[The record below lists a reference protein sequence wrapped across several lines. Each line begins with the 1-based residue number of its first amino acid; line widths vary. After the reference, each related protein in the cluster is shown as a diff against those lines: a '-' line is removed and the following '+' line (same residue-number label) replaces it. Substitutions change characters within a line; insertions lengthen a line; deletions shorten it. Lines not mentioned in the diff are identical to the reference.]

1 MAVRA
6 SPISKTAAIL
16 ITIIG
21 LFVLLTGVIA
31 GVVTNEVEGAAF
43 IILGLVL
50 YGFLRRFTKKLRRE
64 LRGSPTSPQAA
75 GQQ

>member
-16 ITIIG
+16 ITIVG
-21 LFVLLTGVIA
+21 LFVLLTGLIA
-31 GVVTNEVEGAAF
+31 RVVTNEVEGAVF

-64 LRGSPTSPQAA
+64 LQGSPTSSQAA

>member
-1 MAVRA
+1 LAVRA

-16 ITIIG
+16 ITIVG
-21 LFVLLTGVIA
+21 LFVLLTGLIA
-31 GVVTNEVEGAAF
+31 RVVTNEVEGAVF

-50 YGFLRRFTKKLRRE
+50 YGVLRRFTKKLRRE
-64 LRGSPTSPQAA
+64 LRGSPTSSQAA